1 MMAATARPVTVTP
14 RRLIAVLRKEAAA
27 FTPDRGARNLWADIA
42 ARDMVSAGKVRL
54 TTRPAHL
61 RAA

>member
-1 MMAATARPVTVTP
+1 MMASIQQPVTVTP

-27 FTPDRGARNLWADIA
+27 FTPNKQARNLWADIA
-42 ARDMVSAGKVRL
+42 ARDMVSAGKVHIV
-54 TTRPAHL
+54 TRASHP